1 MLHKKI
7 DIFVT
12 NWARSILKTAFRG
25 VDYDE
30 YNAKHHASILSKSSE
45 NSGK

>member
-1 MLHKKI
+1 VLHKKI

-12 NWARSILKTAFRG
+12 NWAGSILKTAFRG

-30 YNAKHHASILSKSSE
+30 TR
-45 NSGK
+45 